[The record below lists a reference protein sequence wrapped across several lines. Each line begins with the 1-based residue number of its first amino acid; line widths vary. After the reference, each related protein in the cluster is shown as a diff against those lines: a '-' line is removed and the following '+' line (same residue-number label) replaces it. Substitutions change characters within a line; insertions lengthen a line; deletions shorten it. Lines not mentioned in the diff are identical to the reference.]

1 MKNLIKL
8 QLKKG
13 FLNFAVILGALLA
26 SVPIALAVKEKT
38 MTPREAINLAMLYWA
53 IAGIPLTALLLSGIR
68 GAEAAREQ
76 ARNTEQPLPVS
87 QYSLLLSSLAAVLLE
102 VGALFLALCA
112 ILGFNLP
119 LETLNAVQQE
129 LLRSYIFALVYLSL
143 YGFTI
148 SYAFKNGIAG
158 AALAGAAVSFTLYPF
173 VITSVFQ
180 QMAFELIPMW
190 FIKPAVA
197 AAVLAGGAL
206 ALKLL
211 SGINDRKTA
220 WTTGKLSAVVLLL
233 AAAPLAAFSSLA
245 WLNLKARNVTLPVTS
260 RFASPYSA
268 DKYLYASRDVKE
280 ASRQL
285 LVQRPF
291 YGDAFYIDKDGNRS
305 VIDVGMKTTWRGL
318 TYLFPDLSF
327 ANARSIT
334 TPSGE
339 KWVLSM
345 PQAGGSRILTGNMK
359 TGFSFHAALKNR
371 DWTLDLIGGN
381 EPGIIDRREDGYYHS
396 PLRRGESGLNWKKIG
411 SIKEGY
417 LSFVG
422 DKYRREGTA
431 AVFRKDGKTL
441 EYRGRTWTIPDAVGT
456 RIPVPGIELA
466 DGLNFIV
473 PSETKDS
480 EATYLCRPGGKAE
493 LIWPEYFRLTLN
505 LSVTPDGAVWGISRK
520 TAQTAGSKM
529 VSLISPELYI
539 LTADGEALSAVSTF
553 RVLERTGVTNGEIA
567 LLKAGNGHLWFN
579 TDNRY
584 LVRAGIK
591 DSEDMKIWR
600 LPDVPRR
607 RGRFARDGSVSPSPE
622 GIFITAADGVYFM
635 DWEGNKKK
643 LY

>member
-1 MKNLIKL
+1 
-8 QLKKG
+8 
-13 FLNFAVILGALLA
+13 
-26 SVPIALAVKEKT
+26 
-38 MTPREAINLAMLYWA
+38 
-53 IAGIPLTALLLSGIR
+53 
-68 GAEAAREQ
+68 
-76 ARNTEQPLPVS
+76 
-87 QYSLLLSSLAAVLLE
+87 LLLSSLAAVLLE
-102 VGALFLALCA
+102 LAALFLALCA

-129 LLRSYIFALVYLSL
+129 LLRSYIFAVVYLSL

-158 AALAGAAVSFTLYPF
+158 AALAVAAVSFTLYPF

-233 AAAPLAAFSSLA
+233 AAAPLVAFSSLA
-245 WLNLKARNVTLPVTS
+245 WLNLKARNVTLPVTA

-291 YGDAFYIDKDGNRS
+291 YGEAFYIDKDGNRS
-305 VIDVGMKTTWRGL
+305 VIDAGRELPRPGPA
-318 TYLFPDLSF
+318 YLFPDLTF
-327 ANARSIT
+327 ANAESVT
-334 TPSGE
+334 APSGE
-339 KWVLSM
+339 RYLLYM
-345 PQAGGSRILTGNMK
+345 PQAADHRIMQGNTK
-359 TGFSFHAALKNR
+359 TGFTFRAAVNYGWR
-371 DWTLDLIGGN
+371 MDLLGGK
-381 EPGIIDRREDGYYHS
+381 EPGVIERREDGYYYA
-396 PLRRGESGLNWKKIG
+396 PLAPEKAGLNWKKIG
-411 SIKEGY
+411 SRKDGY

-422 DKYRREGTA
+422 EKYRREGTA

-441 EYRGRTWTIPDAVGT
+441 EYRSRTWTIPDAVGT

-493 LIWPEYFRLTLN
+493 LIWPEYFRLTQN
-505 LSVTPDGAVWGISRK
+505 LSVTPDGAVWGVSRK
-520 TAQTAGSKM
+520 TAQTAGSPM
-529 VSLISPELYI
+529 VSLLSPVLYI
-539 LTADGEALSAVSTF
+539 LTADGEALPGLSTF
-553 RVLERTGVTNGEIA
+553 RVLERTGVTNGEIN
-567 LLKAGNGHLWFN
+567 LLKAGSGHLWFN
-579 TDNRY
+579 AGNRY
-584 LVRAGIK
+584 MVRAGIRN
-591 DSEDMKIWR
+591 SEDLKIWR

-607 RGRFARDGSVSPSPE
+607 RGYFARKGSVSPSPD

-643 LY
+643 IY

>member
-13 FLNFAVILGALLA
+13 FLNFAVIFGTLLA

-53 IAGIPLTALLLSGIR
+53 MAGIPLTALLLSGIG

-102 VGALFLALCA
+102 VAALFLALCA

-129 LLRSYIFALVYLSL
+129 LLRSYVFAIVYLSL

-158 AALAGAAVSFTLYPF
+158 AALAVAAVSFTLYPF

-180 QMAFELIPMW
+180 QMAFELVPMW

-197 AAVLAGGAL
+197 VAVLAGGAL

-220 WTTGKLSAVVLLL
+220 WTAGKLSAVVLLL
-233 AAAPLAAFSSLA
+233 AAAPLASFSSLA
-245 WLNLKARNVTLPVTS
+245 WLNLKARNVTLPVTPM
-260 RFASPYSA
+260 FASPYSA

-291 YGDAFYIDKDGNRS
+291 YGDAFFIDKDGNRS
-305 VIDVGMKTTWRGL
+305 VVEAGRKIPGPGPA
-318 TYLFPDLSF
+318 YLFPDLTF
-327 ANARSIT
+327 ANAESIA

-339 KWVLSM
+339 RWLLYMS
-345 PQAGGSRILTGNMK
+345 QATGNRIMSGNMK
-359 TGFSFHAALKNR
+359 TGFST
-371 DWTLDLIGGN
+371 WTTVRRAWEMDLLSGKR
-381 EPGIIDRREDGYYHS
+381 PGIIEHRVDGFYYS
-396 PLRRGESGLNWKKIG
+396 PLSRVNSGLAWEKIG
-411 SIKEGY
+411 SLKGGY

-431 AVFRKDGKTL
+431 AVFRKDGKTM
-441 EYRGRTWTIPDAVGT
+441 EYRGRTWTIPGAVGT

-493 LIWPEYFRLTLN
+493 LIWPEYFRLTQN
-505 LSVTPDGAVWGISRK
+505 LSVTPDGAVWGVSRK
-520 TAQTAGSKM
+520 TRQTAGSQM
-529 VSLISPELYI
+529 VSLISPVLYI
-539 LTADGEALSAVSTF
+539 LTADGEALPGLSTF
-553 RVLERTGVTNGEIA
+553 RVLERTGVTNGVIN
-567 LLKAGNGHLWFN
+567 LLKAGNGYLWFN
-579 TDNRY
+579 ADNRY

-591 DSEDMKIWR
+591 NSEDLKIWR
-600 LPDVPRR
+600 LPEVPRR
-607 RGRFARDGSVSPSPE
+607 RGYFARYGSVSPSPD

-635 DWEGNKKK
+635 DWEGNRKKI
-643 LY
+643 Y